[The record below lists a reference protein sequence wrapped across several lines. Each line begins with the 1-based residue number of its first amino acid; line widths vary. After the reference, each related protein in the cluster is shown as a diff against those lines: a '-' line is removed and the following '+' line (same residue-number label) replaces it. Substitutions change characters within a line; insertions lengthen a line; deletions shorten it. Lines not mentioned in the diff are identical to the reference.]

1 MKTSNAIKPIISYY
15 GGKQRLASKIIK
27 LIPPHL
33 MYVEPFF
40 GGGAVMFAKGKPTVT
55 NNDYYHEIIN
65 DKDERLINFYRCFQ
79 SNFGELMQKICFT
92 PHSESE
98 HQKAKTICQG
108 KIEADNI
115 TKAWAYFINIQQ
127 SFSNTLNAGW
137 RRTKNTPAKNQA
149 AVWKNQ
155 VDRLYDLFDR
165 FSEVSICCDDA
176 LKVINQRDSENT
188 FFYCDPPYPNFN
200 QGHYDG
206 YTIKDFQELVDLLA
220 TIKGK
225 FLLSNYNQ
233 PEILF
238 PDNWQKV
245 EIEATCSATNKNN
258 NKRTEVLW
266 ANYKLDN
273 IDQPKMQN
281 EILQY

>member
-1 MKTSNAIKPIISYY
+1 M
-15 GGKQRLASKIIK
+15 ASKIVK

-98 HQKAKTICQG
+98 YQKAKAILQG
-108 KIEADNI
+108 KIEADDI

-127 SFSNTLNAGW
+127 SFSNNLNGGW
-137 RRTKNTPAKNQA
+137 ARTKNTPSRNQA

-155 VDRLYDLFDR
+155 MDKLYDLFDR

-188 FFYCDPPYPNFN
+188 LFYCDPPYPNTE
-200 QGHYDG
+200 QGHYSG
-206 YTIKDFQELVDLLA
+206 YSLKDFQELVDLLS

-245 EIEATCSATNKNN
+245 EIKASCSSASKNN
-258 NKRTEVLW
+258 KERTEVLW
-266 ANYKLDN
+266 ANYNLDN
-273 IDQPKMQN
+273 IDKPKVLN
-281 EILQY
+281 EIFQY